1 MATVEVRVHIDRPV
15 EHVWAVLVDWEGQPR
30 WMQDARRVEVLSEHR
45 TGSGVRLRVATDIAA
60 GIVVTDEMVT
70 TEWEPQRVIGVRH
83 TGWLI
88 KGTGA
93 FELEP
98 VSGGTVFTWWE
109 EIDPPLGALG
119 EAVTAAVVV
128 PFVRRV
134 FRRSL
139 AALKVLC
146 EQQPARGVEPAG

>member
-1 MATVEVRVHIDRPV
+1 MATVEVSVHIEEPAER
-15 EHVWAVLVDWEGQPR
+15 VWSVLADWEGQPR
-30 WMQDARRVEVLSEHR
+30 WMQDARSVEVVGEQR

-60 GIVVTDEMVT
+60 GIVVSDEMVT
-70 TEWEPQRVIGVRH
+70 TEWEPHRVIGVRH

-88 KGTGA
+88 RGVGA

-98 VSGGTVFTWWE
+98 TPHGTLFTWWE
-109 EIDPPLGALG
+109 EIDPPLGPLG
-119 EAVTAAVVV
+119 DVATSIAVV

-139 AALKVLC
+139 AALKQLC
-146 EQQPARGVEPAG
+146 EQGEVAAG